1 MPTTVVFGD
10 IRLICR
16 IDALAPSGSASMS
29 MSTTSGRVS
38 TEQLRALAHESQPE
52 ATVVAQ
58 VGRVEADTATTHEFA
73 EALIAFL

>member
-1 MPTTVVFGD
+1 
-10 IRLICR
+10 
-16 IDALAPSGSASMS
+16 MS